1 MHNLLHEAPEIVH
14 VGPGAYHG
22 QWPMERTIGNLGEE
36 MKQHSNPYANL
47 SQRGVRRAQVNAL
60 KSLIPDIEPDDEL
73 PRGSEDLGHGYILL
87 RAKDEY
93 PQVIHGAQ
101 GEVIRQY
108 LEEMNDE
115 KYPDIFQPKLR
126 RWARLRLP
134 NGQIARSAW
143 KEKQK
148 ALDKVRMARNVRFTD
163 LDGEES
169 YAEVQFFFQADSAD
183 GETFSLALIHPYS
196 APDPD
201 LLEVSSKTLWVCDGL
216 DEDTPMEVIEVDSI
230 SSVVG
235 MVLFDEGRVFV
246 VHKMGL
252 ESPDIRRIP
261 FPSYDDLED
270 PFRVPSNLEDYDGF
284 ARRRRDSFAAP
295 SDERPLSTRTQ
306 PNLWDPAVA
315 EATHES
321 LMTNRNLQYIKVY
334 DAHRNLHGR
343 FQAAQQAYGELQN
356 SASAAYSALVA
367 AVSDRLSA
375 PPCTHPASTESSTA
389 LVPSSTSTD
398 HLRILVQSDYPKIN
412 YWTESDYRKEEK
424 RRQNEKGKA
433 TMSDAKGQRG
443 SKRLAEDDENVMFWF
458 IEDENGDSI
467 PGKRAKAARNQA
479 RKIWRYL
486 DNLGRLPECWNDA
499 DALVSSYYTGEMR
512 RFFPELQLCECD
524 YKAHRIATLIFPNFI
539 KRCNVKIKEEIK
551 EDSDVTDTAAAAVVA
566 GEKRAASEAPDDE
579 PAPKRTAASGRKPSS
594 KSKPKLKTTKTSA
607 KSSLPAPAALSAAP
621 EPVSAA
627 PVSPPPAPAP
637 ATTEPA
643 PPLPPAAP
651 SQPAQPSQPALPSHP
666 TPPSHPVQPIIVST
680 PPATTLVSV
689 APAGTLSMG
698 NDANLAPAINDTD
711 TAGPPTATGP
721 IPVTP
726 QVTALAAGK
735 STVENPLAFLGDPKG
750 PTTRADFVAG
760 TSAGPVKKKPGAR
773 SNKTDQHSGDSTKPL
788 ILHKSNAKTARGL
801 CLQDYIHAH
810 RSVAKPVFDTYFG
823 SLPPADLKMWE
834 ERSATAKQA
843 EKNSAAQ

>member
-1 MHNLLHEAPEIVH
+1 MLPPWNASVSPPEPSQLNLPSDLARPSPAPSSSSS
-14 VGPGAYHG
+14 
-22 QWPMERTIGNLGEE
+22 RT
-36 MKQHSNPYANL
+36 L
-47 SQRGVRRAQVNAL
+47 ST
-60 KSLIPDIEPDDEL
+60 SL
-73 PRGSEDLGHGYILL
+73 
-87 RAKDEY
+87 
-93 PQVIHGAQ
+93 Q
-101 GEVIRQY
+101 
-108 LEEMNDE
+108 
-115 KYPDIFQPKLR
+115 
-126 RWARLRLP
+126 
-134 NGQIARSAW
+134 
-143 KEKQK
+143 
-148 ALDKVRMARNVRFTD
+148 
-163 LDGEES
+163 
-169 YAEVQFFFQADSAD
+169 
-183 GETFSLALIHPYS
+183 
-196 APDPD
+196 
-201 LLEVSSKTLWVCDGL
+201 
-216 DEDTPMEVIEVDSI
+216 
-230 SSVVG
+230 
-235 MVLFDEGRVFV
+235 
-246 VHKMGL
+246 
-252 ESPDIRRIP
+252 SPDIRRIP
-261 FPSYDDLED
+261 FPLYDDLED
-270 PFRVPSNLEDYDGF
+270 PFRAPSNLEDYNGF
-284 ARRRRDSFAAP
+284 SRRRRDSLAA
-295 SDERPLSTRTQ
+295 SSEERPLSTHTQ
-306 PNLWDPAVA
+306 PNLWDPVVA

-334 DAHRNLHGR
+334 DAHRNLQSR
-343 FQAAQQAYGELQN
+343 FQAAQQAYGELQVRYDTLN
-356 SASAAYSALVA
+356 AAYSALVA

-412 YWTESDYRKEEK
+412 YWTESDYRKEDK

-443 SKRLAEDDENVMFWF
+443 SKRLAAEDENVMFWF

-467 PGKRAKAARNQA
+467 PGKRAKAARDQA
-479 RKIWRYL
+479 RKIWKYL
-486 DNLGRLPECWNDA
+486 DHLGRLPECWNDA

-512 RFFPELQLCECD
+512 RFFPELQLCERD

-539 KRCNVKIKEEIK
+539 KRRDVKIK
-551 EDSDVTDTAAAAVVA
+551 EDSDVMDTAAAAVVA
-566 GEKRAASEAPDDE
+566 GEKRAASETPDDE
-579 PAPKRTAASGRKPSS
+579 PAPKRTAASGRKP
-594 KSKPKLKTTKTSA
+594 KSKPKLKTMKISA
-607 KSSLPAPAALSAAP
+607 KPSLPAPAALSAAP

-627 PVSPPPAPAP
+627 PVSLPPAPAP

-651 SQPAQPSQPALPSHP
+651 SQPAPPSQPALPSHP
-666 TPPSHPVQPIIVST
+666 TPPSHPAHPILVST

-698 NDANLAPAINDTD
+698 NDANLAPAINNTD

-760 TSAGPVKKKPGAR
+760 TSAGPIKKKPGAR
-773 SNKTDQHSGDSTKPL
+773 SNKMDQQSGDGTKPV

-810 RSVAKPVFDTYFG
+810 GSVAKPVFDTYFG

-834 ERSATAKQA
+834 ERSAAAKQA